1 MKGEMMM
8 LNTAD
13 THDFIDQLT
22 LEGVPWHRLT
32 TPYGRGDE
40 LPKLLKDLS
49 SLKNRE
55 SVESSVRKISHLI
68 EHQGTLWHVTPFAT
82 VFLARIFRS
91 ALADASTNPVAH
103 QVVDHIGELF
113 AVLLKSVRDAQKL
126 EHADPLPK
134 FVDLLTEDS
143 LWPDDEEDD
152 ELRWEEEE
160 VFSDSMFYSFWFYT
174 KEVLTN
180 ALNGLEEVPQEF
192 TESISSLKGLL

>member
-1 MKGEMMM
+1 M

-103 QVVDHIGELF
+103 QAVDHIGELF
-113 AVLLKSVRDAQKL
+113 AVLLESVRDAQKL

-160 VFSDSMFYSFWFYT
+160 VFSDSMFHSFWFYT

>member
-1 MKGEMMM
+1 MM

-22 LEGVPWHRLT
+22 VEDVPWHRLT

-40 LPKLLKDLS
+40 LPKLLKNLS

-103 QVVDHIGELF
+103 QAVDHIGELF
-113 AVLLKSVRDAQKL
+113 AVLLESVRDAQKL

-143 LWPDDEEDD
+143 LRPDDEEDD

>member
-1 MKGEMMM
+1 M

-40 LPKLLKDLS
+40 LPKLLKNLS

-55 SVESSVRKISHLI
+55 SVESSVRKISQLI

-113 AVLLKSVRDAQKL
+113 AVLLESVRDAQKL
-126 EHADPLPK
+126 EHADPLSK

>member
-1 MKGEMMM
+1 M

-103 QVVDHIGELF
+103 QVVDHIGELV
-113 AVLLKSVRDAQKL
+113 AVLLESVRDAQKL

>member
-1 MKGEMMM
+1 MM

-103 QVVDHIGELF
+103 QVVDHIGKLF
-113 AVLLKSVRDAQKL
+113 AVLLESVRDAQKL

>member
-1 MKGEMMM
+1 M

-82 VFLARIFRS
+82 VFLARIYRS

-103 QVVDHIGELF
+103 QAVDHIGELF
-113 AVLLKSVRDAQKL
+113 AVLLESVRDAQKL

>member
-1 MKGEMMM
+1 MAS
-8 LNTAD
+8 N
-13 THDFIDQLT
+13 
-22 LEGVPWHRLT
+22 GVPWHRLT

-103 QVVDHIGELF
+103 QAVDHIGELF
-113 AVLLKSVRDAQKL
+113 AVLLESVRDAQKL

>member
-1 MKGEMMM
+1 MM

-22 LEGVPWHRLT
+22 LEGMPWHRLT

-113 AVLLKSVRDAQKL
+113 AVLLESVRDAQKL

>member
-1 MKGEMMM
+1 M

-40 LPKLLKDLS
+40 LPKLLKNLS

-103 QVVDHIGELF
+103 QAVDHIGELF
-113 AVLLKSVRDAQKL
+113 AVLLESVRDAQKL

-160 VFSDSMFYSFWFYT
+160 VFSDSMFYGFWFYT

>member
-1 MKGEMMM
+1 M

-103 QVVDHIGELF
+103 QAVDHIGELF

>member
-1 MKGEMMM
+1 M

-22 LEGVPWHRLT
+22 LEGVPGHRLT

-113 AVLLKSVRDAQKL
+113 AVLLESVRDAQKL

>member
-1 MKGEMMM
+1 M

-82 VFLARIFRS
+82 VFLTRIFRS

-103 QVVDHIGELF
+103 QAVDHIGELF
-113 AVLLKSVRDAQKL
+113 AVLLESVRDAQKL

>member
-1 MKGEMMM
+1 MM

-22 LEGVPWHRLT
+22 VEGVPWHRLT

-40 LPKLLKDLS
+40 LPKLLKNLS

-103 QVVDHIGELF
+103 QAVDHIGELF
-113 AVLLKSVRDAQKL
+113 AVLLESVRDAQKL

-143 LWPDDEEDD
+143 LRPDDEEDD

>member
-1 MKGEMMM
+1 M

-113 AVLLKSVRDAQKL
+113 AVLLESVRDAQKL

-192 TESISSLKGLL
+192 TEPISSLKGLL

>member
-1 MKGEMMM
+1 M
-8 LNTAD
+8 LNTED

-32 TPYGRGDE
+32 TPYGRGDD

-49 SLKNRE
+49 SLRNQE
-55 SVESSVRKISHLI
+55 SVESSVRKISRLI

-82 VFLARIFRS
+82 VFLARIFKS
-91 ALADASTNPVAH
+91 ALADASTNQIAH
-103 QVVDHIGELF
+103 QAVDHIGELF
-113 AVLLKSVRDAQKL
+113 TVLLESVRDAQTL
-126 EHADPLPK
+126 EHADPLPN
-134 FVDLLTEDS
+134 FADLLTEDS

-174 KEVLTN
+174 KEVLTDV
-180 ALNGLEEVPQEF
+180 LNSVNEVPQEF
-192 TESISSLKGLL
+192 SGSITSLKELL

>member
-1 MKGEMMM
+1 M

-113 AVLLKSVRDAQKL
+113 AVLLESVRDAQKI

>member
-1 MKGEMMM
+1 M

-113 AVLLKSVRDAQKL
+113 AVLLESVRDAQKL
-126 EHADPLPK
+126 ENADPLPK

>member
-1 MKGEMMM
+1 M

-103 QVVDHIGELF
+103 QAVDHIGELF

-152 ELRWEEEE
+152 ELRWEDEE

-174 KEVLTN
+174 KEILTN

>member
-1 MKGEMMM
+1 M

-22 LEGVPWHRLT
+22 LEGVHWHRLT

-113 AVLLKSVRDAQKL
+113 AVLLESVRDAQKL

-174 KEVLTN
+174 KEVLAD
-180 ALNGLEEVPQEF
+180 ALNGLDEVPLEF
-192 TESISSLKGLL
+192 AESISSLKELL

>member
-1 MKGEMMM
+1 M

-103 QVVDHIGELF
+103 QVVDHIGKLF
-113 AVLLKSVRDAQKL
+113 AVLLESVRDAQKL

>member
-1 MKGEMMM
+1 MI

-13 THDFIDQLT
+13 AHDFINQLT

-103 QVVDHIGELF
+103 QAVDHIGELF
-113 AVLLKSVRDAQKL
+113 AVLLESVRDAQKL

-134 FVDLLTEDS
+134 FVDLLTENS

>member
-1 MKGEMMM
+1 M

-113 AVLLKSVRDAQKL
+113 AVLLESVRDAQKL

-192 TESISSLKGLL
+192 TESIRSLKGLL

>member
-1 MKGEMMM
+1 MI

-13 THDFIDQLT
+13 AHDFIDQLT

>member
-1 MKGEMMM
+1 MM

-40 LPKLLKDLS
+40 LPKLLKNLS

-103 QVVDHIGELF
+103 QAVDHIGELF
-113 AVLLKSVRDAQKL
+113 AVLLESVRDAQKL

-160 VFSDSMFYSFWFYT
+160 VFSYSMFYSFWFYT

>member
-1 MKGEMMM
+1 MI

-13 THDFIDQLT
+13 AHDFIDQLT
-22 LEGVPWHRLT
+22 LEGVPWHHLT

-40 LPKLLKDLS
+40 LPKLLNALS
-49 SLKNRE
+49 SLRSQE
-55 SVESSVRKISHLI
+55 SVDSTVRKISHLI

-82 VFLARIFRS
+82 VFLARIFKNS
-91 ALADASTNPVAH
+91 LAAATTNPVAH
-103 QVVDHIGELF
+103 QAVDHIGELF
-113 AVLLKSVRDAQKL
+113 AVLLESIRDAQTL

-134 FVDLLTEDS
+134 FSDLLTEDS

-174 KEVLTN
+174 KEVLAD
-180 ALNGLEEVPQEF
+180 ALNGLDEVPQEF
-192 TESISSLKGLL
+192 AESISSLKELL

>member
-1 MKGEMMM
+1 M
-8 LNTAD
+8 LNTTD

-40 LPKLLKDLS
+40 LPKLLKDLA

-103 QVVDHIGELF
+103 QAVDHIGELF
-113 AVLLKSVRDAQKL
+113 AVLLESVRDAQKL

>member
-1 MKGEMMM
+1 M

-40 LPKLLKDLS
+40 LPKLLKNLS

-103 QVVDHIGELF
+103 QAVDHIGELF
-113 AVLLKSVRDAQKL
+113 AVLLESVRDAQKL

-143 LWPDDEEDD
+143 LRPDDEEDD

>member
-1 MKGEMMM
+1 M

-82 VFLARIFRS
+82 VFLSRIFRS

-113 AVLLKSVRDAQKL
+113 AVLLESVRDAQKL

>member
-1 MKGEMMM
+1 M

-13 THDFIDQLT
+13 THDFIDQQT

-113 AVLLKSVRDAQKL
+113 AVLLESVRDAQKL

-134 FVDLLTEDS
+134 FVDLLTENS

>member
-1 MKGEMMM
+1 M

-103 QVVDHIGELF
+103 QAVDHIGELF
-113 AVLLKSVRDAQKL
+113 AVLLESVRDAQKL

-180 ALNGLEEVPQEF
+180 ALNSLEEVPQEF

>member
-1 MKGEMMM
+1 MM

-68 EHQGTLWHVTPFAT
+68 EHQGTLWHVTTFAT

-113 AVLLKSVRDAQKL
+113 AVLLESVRDAQKL

>member
-1 MKGEMMM
+1 M

-22 LEGVPWHRLT
+22 LEGVSWHRLT
-32 TPYGRGDE
+32 TPNGRGDE

-49 SLKNRE
+49 SLKNQE

-82 VFLARIFRS
+82 VFLARIFKS
-91 ALADASTNPVAH
+91 ALADAFTNPVAH
-103 QVVDHIGELF
+103 QAVDHIGEQF
-113 AVLLKSVRDAQKL
+113 AVLLESVRDAQKI

-134 FVDLLTEDS
+134 FAGLLTEDS

-152 ELRWEEEE
+152 EMRWEEEE
-160 VFSDSMFYSFWFYT
+160 VFSDTMFYSFWFYT
-174 KEVLTN
+174 QETLVDMLHE
-180 ALNGLEEVPQEF
+180 LNYERLRN
-192 TESISSLKGLL
+192 LRH

>member
-1 MKGEMMM
+1 MI

-13 THDFIDQLT
+13 AHDFIDQLT

-113 AVLLKSVRDAQKL
+113 AVLLESVRDAQKL
-126 EHADPLPK
+126 EHADPLSK

>member
-1 MKGEMMM
+1 M

-13 THDFIDQLT
+13 THDFIDQLP

-40 LPKLLKDLS
+40 LPKLLKDLA

-103 QVVDHIGELF
+103 QAVDHIGELF
-113 AVLLKSVRDAQKL
+113 AVLLESVRDAQKL

-143 LWPDDEEDD
+143 LRPDDEEDD

>member
-1 MKGEMMM
+1 M

-113 AVLLKSVRDAQKL
+113 AVLLESVRDAQKL

-180 ALNGLEEVPQEF
+180 ALNGLEEVPLEF